1 MAEPLVQVQVK
12 AWGRDGRRARVEVS
26 STTVEFKK
34 GSARPWGVLEP
45 VCPWDPRAFQD
56 LVGLR
61 LRAAGGRCQ

>member
-12 AWGRDGRRARVEVS
+12 AWGRDRRRAWVVS

-34 GSARPWGVLEP
+34 GSARPSGVLEP
-45 VCPWDPRAFQD
+45 VCPWDPPAFQD